1 MGLIAGLVVLLLAVF
16 ASTVLGSRSISLADT
31 VQALWMPDLQSNEHL
46 IIRELRVPRTI
57 IAIMVG
63 LALGVAGA
71 VMQAVT
77 RNPLAEP
84 GLLGINAG
92 AAVAVILGIVAFN
105 LTSVSQYV
113 WFAFAGAGLAGVAVF
128 FLGQERRAGTNPV
141 RLVLAGAGISVVL
154 ASVAGILIINAPTSV
169 LDQFRHWSAGS
180 VEGRGYDVIA
190 VLVVSIAAGL
200 IAAFSIAGRLNALAL
215 GKELAAALGV
225 DVYRTV
231 PFLPVCHASCWRC
244 NSGCRA
250 DRICGIGG
258 STSRPDCGWAELS
271 LDFTV
276 FSAVRSHSIARR
288 RYYRA
293 RDRSTFRG
301 CGGHRFDAARWTIL
315 HFRCSQIP
323 AVKTMSAQRRSVL
336 RFGSFSIQWR
346 MRTLLFVFC

>member
-1 MGLIAGLVVLLLAVF
+1 MIAGLFLQKRICGFSRVSERQRRFWGLIAGLVVLLLAVF
-16 ASTVLGSRSISLADT
+16 ASLVLGSRSISLADT
-31 VQALWMPDLQSNEHL
+31 VQALWMPDLQNNEHM

-57 IAIMVG
+57 IAILVG

-92 AAVAVILGIVAFN
+92 AAIAVILGIVAFN

-128 FLGQERRAGTNPV
+128 FLGQERHAGTNPV

-154 ASVAGILIINAPTSV
+154 ASVTGILIINAPTSV

-190 VLVVSIAAGL
+190 ILAVSIAAGL

-215 GKELAAALGV
+215 GKELGAALGV
-225 DVYRTV
+225 DVYRTWFLSCLSV
-231 PFLPVCHASCWRC
+231 MLLAGAATAGAGPIGFVGLVAPHLARIVVGPNYRWILPYSALFAAILLLGADIIGRVIAAPSEIAAGIVSMLLGGPFFIFVVR
-244 NSGCRA
+244 RF
-250 DRICGIGG
+250 R
-258 STSRPDCGWAELS
+258 LS
-271 LDFTV
+271 KL
-276 FSAVRSHSIARR
+276 
-288 RYYRA
+288 
-293 RDRSTFRG
+293 
-301 CGGHRFDAARWTIL
+301 
-315 HFRCSQIP
+315 
-323 AVKTMSAQRRSVL
+323 
-336 RFGSFSIQWR
+336 
-346 MRTLLFVFC
+346 